1 MNERTASGQS
11 DGLCH
16 ARIVAGGLP
25 HREEIILERERNLYP
40 LMVNRILGLR
50 RDVPEHWSAVVFP
63 LRKLEE
69 VFAAR
74 DAAILPAAAFLAGRC
89 QPSPPA
95 SPERLTSLLRALIS
109 SLDASRLGV
118 MADAYI
124 EAAMSLALR
133 GDPESARRL
142 LTPLVADGADPGA
155 GYLAAF
161 YLAQL
166 GDPSGYPTMLTA
178 LRSESDHTRLMA
190 VRHLIAFKPYDGQT
204 IQGKTV
210 DIRAEL
216 IKRLKDHEPYV
227 RVEVPYYLAE
237 AGVADLPTLLEP
249 VARRDRSRAVR
260 EAARDILERFTAP
273 RDGQST

>member
-1 MNERTASGQS
+1 MNERSALDRS

-16 ARIVAGGLP
+16 PRIDAAGLP

-40 LMVNRILGLR
+40 LMVNRVLGLR

-63 LRKLEE
+63 LQRLEE
-69 VFAAR
+69 IFATR
-74 DAAILPAAAFLAGRC
+74 EAAILPAAAFLAGRC
-89 QPSPPA
+89 QPAPPA
-95 SPERLTSLLRALIS
+95 SPERLTSLLRALVS

-118 MADAYI
+118 MADAYV

-142 LTPLVADGADPGA
+142 LTPLVADGADPGT

-166 GDPSGYPTMLTA
+166 GDPSGYPAMLAA

-204 IQGKTV
+204 IQGKCV
-210 DIRAEL
+210 DIRGEL
-216 IKRLKDHEPYV
+216 IQRLKDHEPYV

-237 AGVADLPTLLEP
+237 AGVADLAALLEP
-249 VARRDRSRAVR
+249 VARRDRSRDVR
-260 EAARDILERFTAP
+260 EAARDILERFNASTN
-273 RDGQST
+273 GQST